1 MRGQK
6 NESILSLR
14 STKIGCA
21 ELAAKFG
28 GGGHKGAAGCSSE
41 TLLLEMIE

>member
-14 STKIGCA
+14 STKIDCA
-21 ELAAKFG
+21 EFAAKYG
-28 GGGHKGAAGCSSE
+28 GGGHKGAAGCSSDKLIFGE
-41 TLLLEMIE
+41 